1 MDIEKSIY
9 SAINGQNCKFFLL
22 FSPTFIVCFLISG
35 QKGSGKDFTL
45 SGGVVSSSTA
55 KNESDL
61 KSKWREPGLIRLV
74 FETVLGNIVAVSII
88 NCLTII
94 LESRCLVYDSDEL
107 WLDLE

>member
-1 MDIEKSIY
+1 MI
-9 SAINGQNCKFFLL
+9 FV
-22 FSPTFIVCFLISG
+22 FSPNFIVCFLISG

-88 NCLTII
+88 LLLNNHFRIQMPSL
-94 LESRCLVYDSDEL
+94 RFR
-107 WLDLE
+107 